1 MIEGLRFEVE
11 RNRATLE
18 THISNDFK
26 SLEQRVSVLEKKVQ
40 QLIANMGKQQA
51 SHAPQ
56 PEFDDAELKR
66 LAALL
71 AALQNEH
78 NSLTMQVNDGFQ
90 QLQGDIDTR
99 AKVAEL

>member
-1 MIEGLRFEVE
+1 MILGLRFDLE
-11 RNRATLE
+11 RNQATLE
-18 THISNDFK
+18 NHISNDFK

-40 QLIANMGKQQA
+40 QLIANMSKQPQH
-51 SHAPQ
+51 HAPVA
-56 PEFDDAELKR
+56 EFDDAELKR

-90 QLQGDIDTR
+90 QL
-99 AKVAEL
+99 